1 MNFKEN
7 YPKILLFIYIIAW
20 ILLAINPNYRSVWID
35 ENILPVFFTLLLIL
49 TYKKFRFSNLGYTF
63 IFIFLILH
71 AIGGHYSY
79 SEMPLFEILKQN
91 YNLARNNYDRLVHFI
106 FGVLFF
112 LPFNE
117 ILTRI
122 FKVPKG
128 WRVFFLSCLVILG
141 IKAGFE
147 IIEYGYTAVKNN
159 SLTVTNY
166 LGEQGDSQYAIKD
179 MALGFIGAIV
189 SWIVLGFASLR
200 KKD

>member
-1 MNFKEN
+1 
-7 YPKILLFIYIIAW
+7 
-20 ILLAINPNYRSVWID
+20 
-35 ENILPVFFTLLLIL
+35 
-49 TYKKFRFSNLGYTF
+49 
-63 IFIFLILH
+63 
-71 AIGGHYSY
+71 
-79 SEMPLFEILKQN
+79 MPLFEILKQN

-166 LGEQGDSQYAIKD
+166 LGEQGDSQDAIKD

>member
-166 LGEQGDSQYAIKD
+166 LGEQGDSQDAIKD